1 MSLSITSTTPSTSYA
16 RSSTT
21 TASAAP
27 KPPDPAE
34 LFKQLDTDQKGYIT
48 ASDLVSAQVSLSPE
62 GTQRS
67 DADAQAKAQ
76 AAIKRMDSDGDGK
89 VTQQEFTAAA
99 PAKPP
104 ASGGGKPQG
113 APPAGGGGGG
123 GKAGAASSSS
133 SKTYDP
139 ADANED
145 GTVSEQERQAY
156 DAQHPKAS
164 ESAARD
170 RHASQAVQT
179 YEAVA
184 TA

>member
-1 MSLSITSTTPSTSYA
+1 MSLSITTSSYS

-21 TASAAP
+21 AAAP
-27 KPPDPAE
+27 KAPDPAE

-48 ASDLVSAQVSLSPE
+48 ASDLVSAKVSLSPE

-67 DADAQAKAQ
+67 DADAQAKAE

-89 VTQQEFTAAA
+89 VTQQEFIAAA
-99 PAKPP
+99 PSKPP

-123 GKAGAASSSS
+123 KAGASSSS
-133 SKTYDP
+133 SETYDP

-156 DAQHPKAS
+156 QTQHPSAS
-164 ESAARD
+164 ESTARD
-170 RHASQAVQT
+170 RRASEAVDT

-184 TA
+184 AA